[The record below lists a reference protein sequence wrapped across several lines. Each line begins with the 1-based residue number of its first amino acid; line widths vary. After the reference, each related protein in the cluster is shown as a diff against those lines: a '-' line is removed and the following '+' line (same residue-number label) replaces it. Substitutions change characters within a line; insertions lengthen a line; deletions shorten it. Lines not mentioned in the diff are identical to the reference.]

1 METPEGMVKLAKLEL
16 REGMEPTE
24 VGVTMVETGQ
34 PVEQELQEET
44 VTPEETAAREKEEAM
59 DCPVEM
65 AKQVG
70 NLKMCH

>member
-1 METPEGMVKLAKLEL
+1 
-16 REGMEPTE
+16 
-24 VGVTMVETGQ
+24 MVETGQ

-44 VTPEETAAREKEEAM
+44 ETPEETAAREKEEAM

-70 NLKMCH
+70 NLKICH